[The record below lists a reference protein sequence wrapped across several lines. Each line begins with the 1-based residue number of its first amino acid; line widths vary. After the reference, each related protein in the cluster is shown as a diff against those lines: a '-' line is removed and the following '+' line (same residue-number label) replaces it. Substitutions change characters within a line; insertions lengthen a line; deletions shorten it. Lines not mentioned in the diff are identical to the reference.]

1 MLEFIGQIFAQLD
14 NLVAGFMKVVFDFIT
29 NFWLEVSLGAG
40 KGAYISLLLVLA
52 FLVILIMIG
61 LVKLIKKFGLFIVIV
76 LVLVGIPCLWY
87 FLVLPAL

>member
-14 NLVAGFMKVVFDFIT
+14 NLVAGFMKVVFEFIT
-29 NFWLEVSLGAG
+29 NFWSEVSLGAG
-40 KGAYISLLLVLA
+40 KGAYISLLLILA
-52 FLVILIMIG
+52 FLVILIIIG